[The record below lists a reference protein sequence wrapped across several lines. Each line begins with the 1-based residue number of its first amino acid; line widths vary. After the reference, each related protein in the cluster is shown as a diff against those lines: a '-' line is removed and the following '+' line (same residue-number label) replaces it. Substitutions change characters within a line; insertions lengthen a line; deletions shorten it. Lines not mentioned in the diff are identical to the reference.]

1 MGIKQVPTSLV
12 LKYFA
17 SLGLIHKRTSAS
29 HFIYDFPDSYPGGSL
44 MRPLPIHR
52 FEKEVPLFH
61 LHTCL
66 KTLGI
71 SKSEFETWMKN
82 QNKGIRK
89 ARKLKPHQPDSDLS
103 KEDDT
108 NTD

>member
-12 LKYFA
+12 LKYFE

-29 HFIYDFPDSYPGGSL
+29 HFIYDFPDSHPGGSL

-52 FEKEVPLFH
+52 FEKDVPLFH

-71 SKSEFETWMKN
+71 SKSAFETWMKS
-82 QNKGIRK
+82 QNKGLKTSRK
-89 ARKLKPHQPDSDLS
+89 VKPHQPDSDLKEEEDS
-103 KEDDT
+103 K
-108 NTD
+108 TD